1 MTRVSFLFVPFN
13 RDRTIEQKF
22 TGISKGSSGWSQ
34 QDSNAS
40 FRMFLPSNPGNHPC
54 RSMLK
59 QEGSKTDFLN
69 RSSQRG
75 IAATTYQG
83 CWIAVGLVKAE
94 DAKPNRTK
102 TTRRSREFL

>member
-69 RSSQRG
+69 RRSQRS
-75 IAATTYQG
+75 QRKFL
-83 CWIAVGLVKAE
+83 LVRAW
-94 DAKPNRTK
+94 DQSGFTK
-102 TTRRSREFL
+102 DGWKERLISAS